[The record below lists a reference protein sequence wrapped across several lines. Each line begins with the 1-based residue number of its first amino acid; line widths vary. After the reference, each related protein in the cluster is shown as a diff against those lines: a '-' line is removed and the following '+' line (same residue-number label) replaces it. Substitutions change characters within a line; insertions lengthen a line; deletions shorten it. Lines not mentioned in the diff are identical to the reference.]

1 MTTQI
6 CSGPRPRRPQAR
18 RVTGGALGIARPPRA
33 PGWQTWGKDPDAAL
47 APTGSDSTRQQSA
60 ARPIGDAMTDTI
72 VPDDNFAEF
81 PGKHGNSVAS
91 VGLCPSC
98 GAFLPLTGG
107 RAGNG
112 IVLRT
117 AVPQPM
123 AAALLMTST
132 LSPRERAVFQFLSFG
147 YDNRSIARRLR
158 VSERTVKRHV
168 TVILSKLS
176 LNSRLQAG
184 LTALILFSS
193 AGTAGGADHL
203 TEHIPSSPPESPP

>member
-1 MTTQI
+1 
-6 CSGPRPRRPQAR
+6 
-18 RVTGGALGIARPPRA
+18 
-33 PGWQTWGKDPDAAL
+33 
-47 APTGSDSTRQQSA
+47 
-60 ARPIGDAMTDTI
+60 MTDTI

-81 PGKHGNSVAS
+81 PGKRGNSVAS
-91 VGLCPSC
+91 VSLCPSC

-117 AVPQPM
+117 VPQPM

-147 YDNRSIARRLR
+147 YDNRSIARELR
-158 VSERTVKRHV
+158 ISERTVKRHV
-168 TVILSKLS
+168 TVILSKLG
-176 LNSRLQAG
+176 LNSRLQDG

-193 AGTAGGADHL
+193 AAPP
-203 TEHIPSSPPESPP
+203 TEPIS